1 MTFYINPIIK
11 NKMKIHEKILELKKN
26 IQDIHNLSEKIDNN
40 QSYKNKIEELSNEIL
55 RLKKGISESVE
66 ELGEL
71 EESLGEENVRN

>member
-1 MTFYINPIIK
+1 
-11 NKMKIHEKILELKKN
+11 MKIHEKILELKKN

>member
-40 QSYKNKIEELSNEIL
+40 QFYKNKIEELSNEIL
-55 RLKKGISESVE
+55 RLKSGINESIE
-66 ELGEL
+66 EL
-71 EESLGEENVRN
+71 EEFLGEEDARN

>member
-55 RLKKGISESVE
+55 RLKTGISESIE
-66 ELGEL
+66 EL
-71 EESLGEENVRN
+71 EEFLGEEDVRN

>member
-55 RLKKGISESVE
+55 RLKTGISASIE
-66 ELGEL
+66 EL
-71 EESLGEENVRN
+71 EEFLGEEDVRN

>member
-1 MTFYINPIIK
+1 VTFYINPIIK

-55 RLKKGISESVE
+55 RLKTGISESIE
-66 ELGEL
+66 EL
-71 EESLGEENVRN
+71 EEFLGEEDVRN